1 VNVPPTVNAGSPQT
15 ITLPTSS
22 VTLTGTA
29 TGNGGATIS
38 STDWTQVSGP
48 GTAVIGS
55 ASSLSTGVSG
65 LVAGS
70 YVFKLTAT
78 DDNSLTAASIVTITV
93 DAAVTPPPAH
103 VPPVANAGPDQTI
116 SLPFTDLTLDG
127 SGSYDTDGT
136 IVSYNW
142 VELAG
147 DGGVTIVNSSQA
159 QPTIYGLIA
168 GTYVF
173 QLTVTDNTG
182 ATGVA
187 TVTITV
193 SAAVTPPTQGP
204 VANAGKDTTIALPA
218 SSVELDGSGSTD
230 PSGETLSYQW
240 TEQSGPGAAV
250 IAFTGS
256 ATTAVS
262 GLQPGLYIFKLTV
275 TNSSGLS
282 ATATVQVRVVNDE
295 RQSDSGSAQ
304 VLIYPNPV
312 ETTLNVKF
320 TDVNTNG
327 QVLLRI
333 FDMKG
338 RLVMG
343 QQVEVSGGDQ
353 VVTFNVSGLA
363 AGTYA
368 LQVIVGT
375 KQTYQLIVKQ

>member
-1 VNVPPTVNAGSPQT
+1 
-15 ITLPTSS
+15 
-22 VTLTGTA
+22 VTLTGVA

-65 LVAGS
+65 LVAGT

-78 DDNSLTAASIVTITV
+78 DDNSLTASGTVTITV
-93 DAAVTPPPAH
+93 DAAVTPPPPPPPAH
-103 VPPVANAGPDQTI
+103 VPPVANAGPDQTV
-116 SLPFTDLTLDG
+116 SLPLTDLTLDG

-142 VELAG
+142 VELSG

-159 QPTIYGLIA
+159 EPTIYGLIA

-193 SAAVTPPTQGP
+193 SAAVTPPPTPPTPPGQAP

-218 SSVELDGSGSTD
+218 NSVELDGSGSTD

-240 TEQSGPGAAV
+240 TEQSGPGTAA
-250 IAFTGS
+250 IAFPGS
-256 ATTAVS
+256 ATTTVS

-295 RQSDSGSAQ
+295 RQSDSGNAQ

-327 QVLLRI
+327 QVLLKI

-338 RLVMG
+338 RLVMA

-353 VVTFNVSGLA
+353 VVTFNVSRLA
-363 AGTYA
+363 IGTYA
-368 LQVIVGT
+368 LQVIIGT
-375 KQTYQLIVKQ
+375 KQTYQMMVKQ